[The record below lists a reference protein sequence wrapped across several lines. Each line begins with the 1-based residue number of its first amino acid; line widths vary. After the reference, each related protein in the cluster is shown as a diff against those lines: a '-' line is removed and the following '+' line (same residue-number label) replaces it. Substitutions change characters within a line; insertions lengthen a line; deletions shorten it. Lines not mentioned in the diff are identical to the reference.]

1 MDLCV
6 LDSRAEAEG
15 AVDVAVEIC
24 PSVEEETPHE
34 VSRTMFYFF
43 HFPPELRNQ
52 LCDFIPANVRFE
64 LNQMDMTKWLD
75 TD

>member
-1 MDLCV
+1 
-6 LDSRAEAEG
+6 
-15 AVDVAVEIC
+15 
-24 PSVEEETPHE
+24 
-34 VSRTMFYFF
+34 MFYFF